1 MDYLRDI
8 ATSVVIYG
16 FFAFVWFGWAL
27 EGPKRSW
34 KKYLGIA
41 CAISFLI
48 GVFGVYLIF
57 NYQNEASVLTESGL
71 SLWYYIIVII
81 EFLVGGIGAYLL
93 YKKKLDNYMAPWICL
108 IVGIHFSPLAF
119 IFQEPTMH
127 LLALLFVATSIVTIK
142 RMKGISYRAS
152 AITGLGAGSILL
164 CFALFNII
172 RLFIA

>member
-27 EGPKRSW
+27 EGPKKSW
-34 KKYLGIA
+34 EKYLIIA
-41 CAISFLI
+41 CATSFLL
-48 GVFGVYLIF
+48 GVLGVYLIF
-57 NYQNEASVLTESGL
+57 TYQEEASVLTEYGL

-93 YKKKLDNYMAPWICL
+93 FKKKSDNYIAPWICL

-127 LLALLFVATSIVTIK
+127 LLALLFVATTIVTIQ
-142 RMKGISYRAS
+142 RMKNISYRAS
-152 AITGLGAGSILL
+152 AITGIGAGSTLL
-164 CFALFNII
+164 LFAVFNIL
-172 RLFIA
+172 RLVLV

>member
-8 ATSVVIYG
+8 ATSVVIYS

-34 KKYLGIA
+34 KKYLVIA
-41 CAISFLI
+41 CTTSFLL
-48 GVFGVYLIF
+48 GVLGIYLIF
-57 NYQNEASVLTESGL
+57 NYQDEASVLTANGL
-71 SLWYYIIVII
+71 STWYYIIVII
-81 EFLVGGIGAYLL
+81 EFFIGGIGAHLL
-93 YKKKLDNYMAPWICL
+93 YNKKLDSYISPWICL

-142 RMKGISYRAS
+142 RMKVISYRAS